1 MQFFDSSKSSIN
13 QSLDLIDGH
22 SIIIKR
28 EDLLH
33 PVISGNKFRKLK
45 YIFQDVIEKKIPL
58 VITFGGPFSNHLAA
72 TASAGKALGVAT
84 IGIVRGAEWENQISN
99 STTLSYCMQQ
109 GMQLY
114 CISRVA
120 YTQKENA
127 GEVQKILSKYQQF
140 KLIPEGGTEPLAI
153 KGCTEILNEKDNDF
167 DTICTSV
174 GTGGTLA
181 GLIQAAGSNQKV
193 IGFNALKNP
202 EVEKVIRSHTKSDHW
217 EINNQYSFGGYAK
230 INLELIHFMNA
241 FYQQYQIPLD
251 PIYTGKMLFAI
262 FDLVKAQRWKWG
274 KRILI
279 IHTGALQ
286 GIAGMNLQ
294 LQKKK
299 LPLLSYTK
307 DLY

>member
-1 MQFFDSSKSSIN
+1 
-13 QSLDLIDGH
+13 
-22 SIIIKR
+22 
-28 EDLLH
+28 
-33 PVISGNKFRKLK
+33 
-45 YIFQDVIEKKIPL
+45 
-58 VITFGGPFSNHLAA
+58 
-72 TASAGKALGVAT
+72 
-84 IGIVRGAEWENQISN
+84 
-99 STTLSYCMQQ
+99 
-109 GMQLY
+109 
-114 CISRVA
+114 
-120 YTQKENA
+120 
-127 GEVQKILSKYQQF
+127 
-140 KLIPEGGTEPLAI
+140 
-153 KGCTEILNEKDNDF
+153 
-167 DTICTSV
+167 
-174 GTGGTLA
+174 
-181 GLIQAAGSNQKV
+181 V

-262 FDLVKAQRWKWG
+262 FDLVKAQQWKWG

-279 IHTGALQ
+279 IHTGGLQ